1 MPCRATLLVSL
12 VLLQAALPWT
22 GAAEISAQATPR
34 TSALPTVEI
43 LRHDLAVEI
52 WPEAHR
58 IQARDRMTLRA
69 LTSDTQPVAFTLNPA
84 LRLGEVTAIEDG
96 RRRSLNVTRR
106 PKDARGGDGQA
117 QQVAVSLGALPPGH
131 VVTLE
136 WSYEGTINDPP
147 RESRQLRFVTPSE
160 TAGHI
165 GPEGV
170 YLSGETMWYPDLP
183 AALPAF
189 AVEVRLPAGWEAVTH
204 GTRLAR
210 SGGKDGSVS
219 QWQVGEP
226 TEALTLVAN
235 RFVQTRRDWRDA
247 GGRSIEV
254 STYLFAEDAGLAPEY
269 LDAAVAYLDVYA
281 KLLGP
286 YPFAKFAVVENFF
299 PSGLG
304 MPSFTL
310 LGSGVIKRHYVQPYA
325 LGHEIVHSWIGNW
338 VLNNPERGNWVEG
351 LTTYLANYYYE
362 ERTGPPDRAREQR
375 RLMLLG
381 YAVYVWPEEDYPV
394 ASFRQK
400 TDQKDNAIGYQKSAM
415 IFHLLRREVGEE
427 AFWAGL
433 RRLVADFGGRR
444 AEWDDLERV
453 FSQTSGRDLG
463 WFFTQWVTKPGAPEL
478 TMSRAAVSSEDRP
491 GHSSPYRLTV
501 TIAQHGEPYRLK
513 LPLRVFLAGGQVH
526 DAWVEI
532 KASSEAVAV
541 PLPARPLSLRLDPDF
556 ETFRRLPRN
565 RVPPM
570 LNLFVTDRPRTLVA
584 PHDAEPGPYRDV
596 ARQVAAR
603 DPAIVQIGSGEAIPK
618 QGSVLFLGGPLSG
631 DKVDAMREACGPSV
645 SMEGS
650 RVKLDDKVFDEP
662 GMAVLLSCRRPG
674 QPGSVISVFH
684 GMTPAAA
691 APVAR
696 LLFFYGWHSYVVFRE
711 GVVLSRGDL
720 AGEPEEVLIE
730 GS

>member
-12 VLLQAALPWT
+12 VLLQAVLPWT
-22 GAAEISAQATPR
+22 GAAELSEHATPR
-34 TSALPTVEI
+34 ASAVPTVEI
-43 LRHDLAVEI
+43 LRHELSVEI

-58 IQARDRMTLRA
+58 IQARDRMTLRP
-69 LTSDTQPVAFTLNPA
+69 LTPDTQPIAFTLNPA
-84 LRLGEVTAIEDG
+84 LRLVEVTAIENG
-96 RRRSLNVTRR
+96 RRRSLDVTRR
-106 PKDARGGDGQA
+106 PTDPGGADGQA
-117 QQVAVSLGALPPGH
+117 QQVAVSLGAASGQA
-131 VVTLE
+131 VTLE

-183 AALPAF
+183 AALATF
-189 AVEVRLPAGWEAVTH
+189 AVEIRLPAGWDAVTH
-204 GTRLAR
+204 GRRIAKSAGQGR
-210 SGGKDGSVS
+210 AVS
-219 QWQVGEP
+219 RWQVAEP

-235 RFVQTRRDWRDA
+235 RFVETRRDWRDA

-254 STYLFAEDAGLAPEY
+254 STYLFAEDAGLASEY
-269 LDAAVAYLDVYA
+269 LDAAVAYLDLYA

-286 YPFAKFAVVENFF
+286 YPFPKFAVVENFF

-351 LTTYLANYYYE
+351 LTTYLANYHYE

-381 YAVYVWPEEDYPV
+381 YAVYVWPEGDYPV
-394 ASFRQK
+394 AGFHQK
-400 TDQKDNAIGYQKSAM
+400 TSQKDNAIGYQKSAM
-415 IFHLLRREVGEE
+415 IFHLLRRELGEE

-433 RRLVADFGGRR
+433 RRLVADFGGRH

-463 WFFTQWVTKPGAPEL
+463 WFFTQWVTKPGAPQL
-478 TMSRAAVSSEDRP
+478 TLSQAAVSSEDRP
-491 GHSSPYRLTV
+491 GHSPAYRLTV
-501 TIAQHGEPYRLK
+501 TIVQHGEPYRLK
-513 LPLRVFLAGGQVH
+513 LPLRVLLAGGQVH
-526 DAWVEI
+526 DAWVEATTS
-532 KASSEAVAV
+532 KQTVALSV
-541 PLPARPLSLRLDPDF
+541 PARPLSLRLDPDF
-556 ETFRRLPRN
+556 ETFRRLPRGQ
-565 RVPPM
+565 VAPM
-570 LNLFVTDRPRTLVA
+570 LNLFVTDRQRTLVA
-584 PHDAEPGPYRDV
+584 LDAGPGPYGDL
-596 ARQVAAR
+596 AHQVAAR
-603 DPAIVQIGSGEAIPK
+603 DPAIAQIGSGEAIPK
-618 QGSVLFLGGPLSG
+618 QGSVLFLGAPLSG
-631 DKVDAMREACGPSV
+631 DKADALREACGQAVSV
-645 SMEGS
+645 EPT
-650 RVKLDDKVFDEP
+650 RVTVDGKVFDEP
-662 GMAVLLSCRRPG
+662 GMAFLLSCRRPG
-674 QPGSVISVFH
+674 QPGSVISIFH
-684 GMTPAAA
+684 GVTPAAA

-711 GVVLSRGDL
+711 GAVVTRGHL
-720 AGEPEEVLIE
+720 PGESEEVSIE
-730 GS
+730 AS